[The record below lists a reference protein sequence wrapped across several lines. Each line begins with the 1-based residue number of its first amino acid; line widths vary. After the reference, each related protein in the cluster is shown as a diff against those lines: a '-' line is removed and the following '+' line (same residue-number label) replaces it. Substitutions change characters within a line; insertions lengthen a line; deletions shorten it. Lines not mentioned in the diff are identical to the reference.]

1 MNLAA
6 ALWNVLG
13 RTLLSRLNSAYRNA
27 KSRLLPVAPITALL
41 STQKIKYTRGG
52 SIILARLGLLLAL
65 AKIMPL
71 LKRLPSSRA
80 FSLTISGILRA
91 VWGRCDDS
99 QPGIPTDKLPQKD
112 LAFNIRGKLQIFLK
126 FTLVPGLS
134 AVFVAAGIDDSIAL
148 TENGDAY
155 SWGFSSDYRT
165 GQGTTETVDVPT
177 QIQNTALVGKKITFA
192 GCGGQFG
199 VLAGPAM
206 LPNGVTK

>member
-1 MNLAA
+1 
-6 ALWNVLG
+6 
-13 RTLLSRLNSAYRNA
+13 
-27 KSRLLPVAPITALL
+27 
-41 STQKIKYTRGG
+41 
-52 SIILARLGLLLAL
+52 
-65 AKIMPL
+65 
-71 LKRLPSSRA
+71 
-80 FSLTISGILRA
+80 
-91 VWGRCDDS
+91 
-99 QPGIPTDKLPQKD
+99 
-112 LAFNIRGKLQIFLK
+112 
-126 FTLVPGLS
+126 LS